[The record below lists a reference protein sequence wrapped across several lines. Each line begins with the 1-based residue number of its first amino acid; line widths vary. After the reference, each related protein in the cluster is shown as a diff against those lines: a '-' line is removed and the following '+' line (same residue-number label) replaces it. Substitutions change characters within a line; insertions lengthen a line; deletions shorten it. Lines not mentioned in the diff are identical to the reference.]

1 MTSKLKCPFCGEEI
15 VGVPNLAQTRTIGF
29 RCYNIQCKAFNHFM
43 PVFILQALIQAKQ
56 DLEIV
61 RSALEDIKS
70 DYELYSEQGC
80 RMEPNE
86 TDMYNYARTALE
98 QIDHFADVS
107 KMIEH
112 KE

>member
-1 MTSKLKCPFCGEEI
+1 MTSKLKCPFCGEELD
-15 VGVPNLAQTRTIGF
+15 PRFDAYHETITSWVCINEKCVSF
-29 RCYNIQCKAFNHFM
+29 DWEFPPKAW
-43 PVFILQALIQAKQ
+43 QALIQAKQ
-56 DLEIV
+56 DLEIA

-86 TDMYNYARTALE
+86 TDMYNYARKALE
-98 QIDHFADVS
+98 QI
-107 KMIEH
+107 EH

>member
-1 MTSKLKCPFCGEEI
+1 MERNDLFSLYKDLKNKLKI
-15 VGVPNLAQTRTIGF
+15 AR
-29 RCYNIQCKAFNHFM
+29 K
-43 PVFILQALIQAKQ
+43 
-56 DLEIV
+56 
-61 RSALEDIKS
+61 ALEDIKS

-98 QIDHFADVS
+98 QITHDNS
-107 KMIEH
+107 EKPNSQEH

>member
-1 MTSKLKCPFCGEEI
+1 MTSKLKCPVCQQELGVILCDPDDFICPKCRLCGTES
-15 VGVPNLAQTRTIGF
+15 LW
-29 RCYNIQCKAFNHFM
+29 
-43 PVFILQALIQAKQ
+43 QALIQAKQ
-56 DLEIV
+56 DLKIATK
-61 RSALEDIKS
+61 ALEDIKS

-98 QIDHFADVS
+98 QIDHFTDVS

>member
-1 MTSKLKCPFCGEEI
+1 MTSKLKCPFCGKKLFYDEQEGI
-15 VGVPNLAQTRTIGF
+15 Y
-29 RCYNIQCKAFNHFM
+29 RCMKFACVMDYEGGTEK
-43 PVFILQALIQAKQ
+43 LWQALIQAKQ
-56 DLEIV
+56 DLEIA

-86 TDMYNYARTALE
+86 TDMYNYAHTALK